1 MTQETDHTQ
10 ALMDFLYLVFEVEP
24 EEGLVGKS
32 AGKKAVKDN

>member
-24 EEGLVGKS
+24 EEGLVGEVGREEGS
-32 AGKKAVKDN
+32 ER